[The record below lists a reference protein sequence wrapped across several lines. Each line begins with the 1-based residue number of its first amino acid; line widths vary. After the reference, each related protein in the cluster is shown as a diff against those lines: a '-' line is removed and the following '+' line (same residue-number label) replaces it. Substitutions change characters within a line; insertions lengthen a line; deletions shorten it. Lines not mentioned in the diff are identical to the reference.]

1 MYLTLFK
8 MQKCLVYCSF
18 YHVSVHSI
26 PRYNVICKAIIYYI
40 LPLSIIGVLYVL
52 MARRLH
58 VSARDMPGEIAG
70 PQSRAQARARRHV
83 ARMVVT
89 FVIGNQTKIYTKR
102 VSFTHLF

>member
-1 MYLTLFK
+1 
-8 MQKCLVYCSF
+8 
-18 YHVSVHSI
+18 
-26 PRYNVICKAIIYYI
+26 
-40 LPLSIIGVLYVL
+40 

-89 FVIGNQTKIYTKR
+89 FVLGNKKH
-102 VSFTHLF
+102 VSFTHLILYTENSLDK

>member
-1 MYLTLFK
+1 MTF
-8 MQKCLVYCSF
+8 C
-18 YHVSVHSI
+18 VSAVFC
-26 PRYNVICKAIIYYI
+26 RYNVICKAIIYYI

-89 FVIGNQTKIYTKR
+89 FVIGKKYTCFITSLNLYCKQL
-102 VSFTHLF
+102 VK

>member
-1 MYLTLFK
+1 
-8 MQKCLVYCSF
+8 
-18 YHVSVHSI
+18 
-26 PRYNVICKAIIYYI
+26 
-40 LPLSIIGVLYVL
+40 

-89 FVIGNQTKIYTKR
+89 FVLGNQIH
-102 VSFTHLF
+102 VSFTHLIYTENSWVNNKTKIYFVV

>member
-1 MYLTLFK
+1 
-8 MQKCLVYCSF
+8 
-18 YHVSVHSI
+18 
-26 PRYNVICKAIIYYI
+26 
-40 LPLSIIGVLYVL
+40 

-89 FVIGNQTKIYTKR
+89 FVIGNHNIHF
-102 VSFTHLF
+102 SFTLLNLYSWVKLQKILSCLVFVVCFLPQHIFNLWFHCNPNSRDEYDHFWHILRIVGFSLR